1 MKLKNTNIY
10 QVYTDAGSKK
20 MHYYKNGKYHREAG
34 PAVVIADDIE
44 KYSNLVDKDLYKPID
59 DYSRTPWSKKI
70 IDGKII
76 RKIVNNFMPCSKYY
90 LDGDEY
96 TKEEFNA
103 LILKKE
109 LDNQLQTNNAV
120 TKKPKL

>member
-10 QVYTDAGSKK
+10 QVYTDPNNKK

-44 KYSNLVDKDLYKPID
+44 KYSNLSDKDLYKPID
-59 DYSRTPWSKKI
+59 FPRLDSAINPFRETNI
-70 IDGKII
+70 IQLV
-76 RKIVNNFMPCSKYY
+76 VNLMMESSKYFLEGIQY
-90 LDGDEY
+90 SEQ
-96 TKEEFNA
+96 EFNA

-109 LDNQLQTNNAV
+109 LDNQLQTNNAI